1 MIGQWAALRVVL
13 TLVKDGQRLQDRVWV
28 VLYFASR
35 FSLGGRR
42 PFAWL
47 APPPRTLAWHS
58 APGGLAASVESG
70 GLSSWYEISHRHA
83 YVPLAAFE
91 PRAGW
96 NVVDVGANIGAY
108 AVWAAGRMGSGRLI
122 AIEPNPVSFERL
134 QRSMGQ
140 LTVETSAYEVAC
152 GDTDGE
158 IALHFQPG
166 YTVSSSV
173 VSFSGASETATVRM
187 RRLDDI
193 LAHERMTHVDLL
205 KIDVEGAEAMVLRG
219 AKTILGATDRVILE
233 TVAGEL
239 EDAVTGI
246 LMRLG
251 FRLVDASDDHW
262 GIGGLRLLAFERA

>member
-1 MIGQWAALRVVL
+1 MIGRWSALRVVA
-13 TLVKDGQRLQDRVWV
+13 TLVKDARRLQDRVWV
-28 VLYFASR
+28 VLYFVAR
-35 FSLGGRR
+35 LALGGRR

-47 APPPRTLAWHS
+47 APAPRNLAWHS
-58 APGGLAASVESG
+58 APSGLAASVESG
-70 GLSSWYEISHRHA
+70 GLSSWYEISHQHA
-83 YVPLAAFE
+83 YAPLASFE
-91 PRAGW
+91 PRTGW

-134 QRSMGQ
+134 QNSISRLS
-140 LTVETSAYEVAC
+140 VETSAYEVAC
-152 GDTDGE
+152 GDADGE

-173 VSFSGASETATVRM
+173 VSFTGASEAAIVRL

-193 LAHERMTHVDLL
+193 LADEGIAHVDLL
-205 KIDVEGAEAMVLRG
+205 KIDVEGAEAMVLQG

-233 TVAGEL
+233 TVEGDL

-246 LMRLG
+246 LLPLG
-251 FRLVDASDDHW
+251 FRLEHSSEDHW
-262 GIGGLRLLAFERA
+262 GIDGLRLLAFERF